1 MTQADFDFIQSLAYE
16 ETGIVLP
23 ARKKHMVYSRLSRR
37 LRQLGLKN
45 FSQYCLRVQ
54 NEPSELVSFVN
65 ALTTNLTAFFREE
78 HHFEYLN
85 DEISP
90 RWKKR
95 RNKRIRVWSSACST
109 GEEPYSIAMTLAEH
123 FSGAEWDLKILATD
137 LDTNVLS
144 KASKGLYAE
153 ESTTGLPPQYRSKYI
168 QSNQAGIQIKQSIQK
183 MIHFKQ
189 LNLLQNWPMTGP
201 FDLIFCRNVL
211 IYFDNETKAK
221 IIAKFRKLLAPDGLL
236 FIGHSETLTN
246 ISDEFDL
253 IGQTMYQPL
262 QGGHT
267 KIKTVKNKEKKLV
280 MSY

>member
-1 MTQADFDFIQSLAYE
+1 MKQADFDFIQSLAYE

-23 ARKKHMVYSRLSRR
+23 DRKKHMVYSRLSRR

-45 FSQYCLRVQ
+45 FSQYCLIVK
-54 NEPSELVSFVN
+54 NDPSELVNFVN
-65 ALTTNLTAFFREE
+65 ALTTNLTAFFREG
-78 HHFEYLN
+78 HHFEYL
-85 DEISP
+85 DDQVSST
-90 RWKKR
+90 WKKR
-95 RNKRIRVWSSACST
+95 RNKRLRVWSSACST

-137 LDTNVLS
+137 LDTNVLN

-153 ESTTGLPPQYRSKYI
+153 DSTTGLPKQYRDKYI
-168 QSNQAGIQIKQSIQK
+168 KANQSGIQIKQNIQQ

-211 IYFDNETKAK
+211 IYFDNDTKAK
-221 IIAKFRKLLAPDGLL
+221 IISKFRKLLAPDGLL

-246 ISDEFDL
+246 ISDEFEL

-262 QGGHT
+262 NGVHN
-267 KIKTVKNKEKKLV
+267 KISADKGKERKQV
-280 MSY
+280 MPY